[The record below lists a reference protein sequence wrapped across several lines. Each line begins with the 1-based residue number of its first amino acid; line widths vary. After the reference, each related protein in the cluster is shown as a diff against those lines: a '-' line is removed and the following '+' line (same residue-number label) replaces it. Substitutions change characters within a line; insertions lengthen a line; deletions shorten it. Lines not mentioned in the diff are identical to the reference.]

1 MKTRTIVIILIVATA
16 ALIAASCGGARSDS
30 AANEKVIKSTKSGG
44 LTITL
49 ASATGEL
56 KSGDN
61 DLILSFADATGKTVD
76 VGAASLRF
84 HMPPMGAMAEMN
96 DSSSLTTTNTPGKY
110 RAKVNIEVSGT
121 WEAIVNYEGAKGTG
135 QASLTVNAR

>member
-1 MKTRTIVIILIVATA
+1 MKARTIATMLVAIA
-16 ALIAASCGGARSDS
+16 ALITAACAGARSDS
-30 AANEKVIKSTKSGG
+30 AANEKAIKSTKSGD

-49 ASATGEL
+49 ASASGEL

-84 HMPPMGAMAEMN
+84 HMPAMGAMAEMN
-96 DSSSLTTTNTPGKY
+96 DAATLTTTDTPGKY
-110 RAKVNIEVSGT
+110 RAKVGIEVHGT
-121 WEAIVNYEGAKGTG
+121 WEALVNYEGPKGTG
-135 QASLTVNAR
+135 RASMTVNAK

>member
-1 MKTRTIVIILIVATA
+1 MNARTIATLLVAIA
-16 ALIAASCGGARSDS
+16 ALITAACGGAKSDS
-30 AANEKVIKSTKSGG
+30 SANEKAIKSTKSGD

-49 ASATGEL
+49 SSATGEL

-96 DSSSLTTTNTPGKY
+96 DAATLTTTDTPGMY
-110 RAKVNIEVSGT
+110 RAKVNIEVHGT
-121 WEAIVNYEGAKGTG
+121 WEALVNYEGPKGTG
-135 QASLTVNAR
+135 QAGMTVNAK

>member
-1 MKTRTIVIILIVATA
+1 MKTRTIAAIFIAALA
-16 ALIAASCGGARSDS
+16 ALITAACGAKSDS
-30 AANEKVIKSTKSGG
+30 AANEKAIKSTKSGD
-44 LTITL
+44 LTVTL

-84 HMPPMGAMAEMN
+84 HMPAMGSMAEMN
-96 DSSSLTTTNTPGKY
+96 DAATLTTTDAPGKY
-110 RAKVNIEVSGT
+110 RAKVNIEVGGT
-121 WEAIVNYEGAKGTG
+121 WEAIVNYEGPKGTG
-135 QASLTVNAR
+135 RASMTVNAK